1 MICKC
6 QRCLAGARESM
17 RMLQLL
23 QAALRYY
30 KFNARFELLLEE
42 WVLVDDTLSALNQ
55 SVGEAEAAY
64 AEIKGVAN

>member
-1 MICKC
+1 
-6 QRCLAGARESM
+6 M

-42 WVLVDDTLSALNQ
+42 WVLVDDTLSQLNQ